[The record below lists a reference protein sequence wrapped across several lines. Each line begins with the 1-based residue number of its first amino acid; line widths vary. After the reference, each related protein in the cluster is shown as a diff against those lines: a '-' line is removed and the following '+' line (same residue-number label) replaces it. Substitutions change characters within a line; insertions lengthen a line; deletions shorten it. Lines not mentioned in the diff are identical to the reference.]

1 MRTARTRRHAIAGI
15 CMLTAALA
23 GAGPAQAVLGERV
36 ATAAPGA
43 PLARAPTKAAATT
56 QRTLALSA
64 GVQVYERASGDG
76 GVIREYVSADGVV
89 FAVSWN
95 TRFKPRLSEL
105 LGRYHE
111 AYAAAASEA
120 LRRPGIQRQ
129 SVLQAQD
136 LVVRSTSHLNVF
148 SGRAFVPSLVPA
160 GFDAALAR

>member
-1 MRTARTRRHAIAGI
+1 MKARPASLRAISGA
-15 CMLTAALA
+15 CALA
-23 GAGPAQAVLGERV
+23 GALLGTGPAQAVLGERLPTV
-36 ATAAPGA
+36 ASGA
-43 PLARAPTKAAATT
+43 SQAQATSAT
-56 QRTLALSA
+56 RRSLALSA

-76 GVIREYVSADGVV
+76 GVIREYVTADGVV

-95 TRFKPRLSEL
+95 TRFKPRLNEL

-111 AYAAAASEA
+111 PYAAAASEA

-129 SVLQAQD
+129 SVLRAQD

>member
-1 MRTARTRRHAIAGI
+1 MKLRSAAWRTIVGA
-15 CMLTAALA
+15 CALA
-23 GAGPAQAVLGERV
+23 GVLLGPGPAQAVLGERL
-36 ATAAPGA
+36 AAAAPGA
-43 PLARAPTKAAATT
+43 SQAQAAATSR
-56 QRTLALSA
+56 RTLALSP

-76 GVIREYVSADGVV
+76 GVIREYVSADGIV

-95 TRFKPRLSEL
+95 TRFKPRLNEL

-111 AYAAAASEA
+111 GYATAAAAA

-148 SGRAFVPSLVPA
+148 SGRAVVPSLVPA

>member
-1 MRTARTRRHAIAGI
+1 MKASPARARAISGA
-15 CMLTAALA
+15 CALSAAWLI
-23 GAGPAQAVLGERV
+23 AGPAQAVLGERLP
-36 ATAAPGA
+36 TAAPAGSQA
-43 PLARAPTKAAATT
+43 QAASTT
-56 QRTLALSA
+56 RRTLALSS

-95 TRFKPRLSEL
+95 TRFKPRLNEL

-111 AYAAAASEA
+111 GYAAAASEA
-120 LRRPGIQRQ
+120 LKRPGIQRQ
-129 SVLQAQD
+129 SVLRAQD

>member
-1 MRTARTRRHAIAGI
+1 MANPALLRSIAGS
-15 CMLTAALA
+15 CLLAATLL
-23 GAGPAQAVLGERV
+23 GPRPALAVLGDRL
-36 ATAAPGA
+36 P
-43 PLARAPTKAAATT
+43 AAATGAS
-56 QRTLALSA
+56 QAKGASAMRRTLALSS

-95 TRFKPRLSEL
+95 TRFKPRLNEL

-111 AYAAAASEA
+111 GYAAAASEA
-120 LRRPGIQRQ
+120 LKRPGIQRQ
-129 SVLQAQD
+129 SVLRAQD